1 MPPAAVMI
9 DTTPDFDFSPA
20 HAAAAASAKGDSGD
34 RTLLLAPPSIA
45 SREDRLTSL
54 FSVYDRSSTD
64 LQMLDRLAA
73 GLVSL
78 PAKTYDLILVLTDP
92 DGSRRS
98 EVSPLL
104 SNREIWGK
112 VVPALKAGGT
122 LRSEDGSLGQG
133 NSIEE
138 KEAILAG
145 LVLGDDGYTKPDYA
159 EQEVV
164 PLRFGA
170 KKVNADGS
178 VPLSFGKKAAAAP
191 APAPA
196 PAPVSKGPAGVGF
209 IDFSDDLDLDAED
222 DDDVIDE
229 DTLLTEADLKR
240 PIQQPPECAPQPGK
254 KRRACKD
261 WYVSHFFN
269 INTKHNKLTSAS
281 TCGLAERIA
290 AEDKARREKAEKGL
304 ATLKLKSEDLSE
316 LDFTVQG
323 KTGSCNSCYLGDAF
337 RCADCPYIGL
347 PAFKPGEQVKILNNT
362 AQI

>member
-20 HAAAAASAKGDSGD
+20 HAAAAASAKGDSGE

-54 FSVYDRSSTD
+54 FSVYDRSATD

-98 EVSPLL
+98 EVSSLL

-133 NSIEE
+133 NSTEE

-170 KKVNADGS
+170 KRVNPDGS

-261 WYVSHFFN
+261 C
-269 INTKHNKLTSAS
+269 

>member
-261 WYVSHFFN
+261 C
-269 INTKHNKLTSAS
+269 

>member
-20 HAAAAASAKGDSGD
+20 HAAAAASAKRDSGE

-45 SREDRLTSL
+45 SREDCLTSL
-54 FSVYDRSSTD
+54 FSVYDRSATD

-122 LRSEDGSLGQG
+122 LRSEDGSFGQG
-133 NSIEE
+133 NSTEE

-261 WYVSHFFN
+261 C
-269 INTKHNKLTSAS
+269 

>member
-20 HAAAAASAKGDSGD
+20 HAAAAASAKGDSGE

-54 FSVYDRSSTD
+54 FSVYDRSATD

-122 LRSEDGSLGQG
+122 LRSEDGSFGQG
-133 NSIEE
+133 NSTEE

-261 WYVSHFFN
+261 C
-269 INTKHNKLTSAS
+269 

-290 AEDKARREKAEKGL
+290 AEDEARREKAEKGL

>member
-20 HAAAAASAKGDSGD
+20 HSAAAASAKDSSK
-34 RTLLLAPPSIA
+34 RTLLLAPPTIA

-54 FSVYDRSSTD
+54 FSVYDRSATD

-78 PAKTYDLILVLTDP
+78 PAATYDLVLVLTDP

-98 EVSPLL
+98 EVSALL

-133 NSIEE
+133 NSTEE
-138 KEAILAG
+138 KEAVLAG
-145 LVLGDDGYTKPDYA
+145 LVLGDDGYTKPDYT
-159 EQEVV
+159 EEEVV

-178 VPLSFGKKAAAAP
+178 VPLNFGKKANPDGSIPLSFGKKAAAAP

-196 PAPVSKGPAGVGF
+196 PASKGPAGVGF

-222 DDDVIDE
+222 DDDIIDE

-261 WYVSHFFN
+261 C
-269 INTKHNKLTSAS
+269 